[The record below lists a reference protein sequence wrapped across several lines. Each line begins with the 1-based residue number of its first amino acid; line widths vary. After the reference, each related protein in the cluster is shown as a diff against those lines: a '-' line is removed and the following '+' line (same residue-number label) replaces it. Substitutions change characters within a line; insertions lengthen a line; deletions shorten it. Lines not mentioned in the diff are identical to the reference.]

1 VIFNFLSFREIFFSA
16 VIFFEFTAH
25 NLRALIKMLLVLFML
40 VAAMLTGHQTMQ
52 IVESKSS
59 YRNINFIP

>member
-1 VIFNFLSFREIFFSA
+1 
-16 VIFFEFTAH
+16 
-25 NLRALIKMLLVLFML
+25 MLLVLFML